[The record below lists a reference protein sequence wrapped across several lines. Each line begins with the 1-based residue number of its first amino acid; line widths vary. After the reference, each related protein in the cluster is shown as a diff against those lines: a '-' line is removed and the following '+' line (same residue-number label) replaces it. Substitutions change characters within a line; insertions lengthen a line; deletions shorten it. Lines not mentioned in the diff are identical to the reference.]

1 MGIAERK
8 EREKLEMQE
17 LILQTAA
24 ELFVTQGFEKTSMR
38 NIAEAIEYSPATI
51 YLYFKDKNELFYA
64 LQKEAF
70 QKFFQYFQTVPK
82 LKDPMQRLRRLGRI
96 YIKFSFENPA
106 YYDLMFIMREPMWAE
121 ATLDN
126 WDEGQR
132 SHQVLHD
139 IIDGCMAKGH
149 FKGRDPM
156 IVAHLIW
163 SFVHGLASIKVRERM
178 RMFPDKSHKKI
189 MKDSLETFSDFLE
202 KM

>member
-8 EREKLEMQE
+8 EREKLEMQD

-24 ELFVTQGFEKTSMR
+24 ELFVAQGFEKTSMR

-70 QKFFQYFQTVPK
+70 QKFFKYFQTVPK
-82 LKDPMQRLRRLGRI
+82 LADPMQRLRRLGRI
-96 YIKFSFENPA
+96 YQKFALENPA
-106 YYDLMFIMREPMWAE
+106 YYDLMFIMREPMESE
-121 ATLDN
+121 ANQDK
-126 WDEGQR
+126 WDEGMR

-139 IIDGCMAKGH
+139 IIDDCMAAGH

-156 IVAHLIW
+156 IMAHMIW

-189 MKDSLETFSDFLE
+189 IKDSLETFSDFLE
-202 KM
+202 KL